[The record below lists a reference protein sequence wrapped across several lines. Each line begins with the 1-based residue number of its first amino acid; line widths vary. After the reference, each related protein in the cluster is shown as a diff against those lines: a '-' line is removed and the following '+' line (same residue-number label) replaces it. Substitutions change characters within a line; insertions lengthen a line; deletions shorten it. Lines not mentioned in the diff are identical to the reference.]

1 MWVGRNRERAGLMLG
16 VELVKDRETR
26 EPDPAAAKYVMQ
38 RMKSLGVLTSTDGPF
53 QSAAGLRTYG

>member
-1 MWVGRNRERAGLMLG
+1 MLG